1 MRDRSA
7 HLLFRVLLLALF
19 LQADSAVC
27 AEGRV
32 PSWLARPAAL
42 ADAGRC
48 PEALLLLAKIRPT
61 GPEPERRDI
70 LEAHCLQKSGRFE
83 EALKPIEA
91 ALKTKPSSA
100 DALFLR
106 GVSLRHLNRPEE
118 ARRSFEEALWFGRLT
133 VASTGA
139 VQRELGELHL
149 LRDDSTK
156 ALAALTSA
164 IIVDPEDVAAR
175 TALAR
180 LHLRSGNR
188 AEAIRRCREG
198 LAIAP
203 DSSPL
208 KLALATALL
217 SGVNRTWGQRDV
229 REALRLSSGPFGSP
243 ELEQEAALIHIRAL
257 IEAGELPQAEAR
269 VKLALSAHP
278 TDPALRALQR
288 QVALEQQAV
297 TGASPSSS
305 SPG

>member
-1 MRDRSA
+1 MRNLSV
-7 HLLFRVLLLALF
+7 HLICLVLFV
-19 LQADSAVC
+19 QAGASTLC

-32 PSWLARPAAL
+32 PSWLARPTAL

-48 PEALLLLAKIRPT
+48 PEALQLLSKIRQT
-61 GPEPERRDI
+61 GAEPERRDI
-70 LEAHCLQKSGRFE
+70 LEARCLQEGGRFE

-106 GVSLRHLNRPEE
+106 GVSLRRLNRPEE

-133 VASTGA
+133 VASTGS
-139 VQRELGELHL
+139 VQRELGELYL
-149 LRDDSTK
+149 LRDDPAK
-156 ALAALTSA
+156 ALAALTTA
-164 IIVDPEDVAAR
+164 ITVDPGDVSAR
-175 TALAR
+175 TALVK

-188 AEAIRRCREG
+188 AEALRRCREG

-229 REALRLSSGPFGSP
+229 REALRLSSGSFGSP

-269 VKLALSAHP
+269 VKQALSAHP

-288 QVALEQQAV
+288 QVGLEQQAL
-297 TGASPSSS
+297 TGAAQRPS